1 MECRIEGDTLP
12 FLIVRLEQGDEIV
25 AEVGSMAYMTEGV
38 KWSIT
43 LWGRGL
49 IAKLWGMVRRRLTGE
64 TVLLTRFQ
72 GNGEVAFTGKFP
84 GTIQRIDLDTARTVI
99 AQRGS
104 FLAATRD
111 VRMKMAVARRLRA
124 TLFGG
129 EKLLLQKFQGPG
141 TAWLHAAG
149 DFKRFDL
156 KAGQKLRA
164 DTECLVY
171 YDDTVDYSVGMVGGI
186 RRMLFG
192 GEGLF
197 LATFTGP
204 GEVGLQSMPVKAL
217 RQSLEKK

>member
-156 KAGQKLRA
+156 KAVDILPSLKEGDSYGAGHKSELRTQSLRWVPA
-164 DTECLVY
+164 A
-171 YDDTVDYSVGMVGGI
+171 GGI
-186 RRMLFG
+186 VAPLTSQAIRACPALRMLM
-192 GEGLF
+192 
-197 LATFTGP
+197 APT
-204 GEVGLQSMPVKAL
+204 QSACA
-217 RQSLEKK
+217 